1 MLRFQANTLWCDA
14 HYYRH
19 PETGVFMRKYVL
31 ILAVSPDAGDAL
43 TAVLTSKPNGLRES
57 PPCQLG
63 NPRAGYFLGIPGQPL
78 FKPTWVDF
86 NSLVVQDILDFQHR
100 CRDQIVTAESL
111 ALPVQIFCGLLR
123 CVAQSDDLSR
133 RHHGWVLDT
142 LDTFKGA

>member
-1 MLRFQANTLWCDA
+1 
-14 HYYRH
+14 
-19 PETGVFMRKYVL
+19 MRKYVL